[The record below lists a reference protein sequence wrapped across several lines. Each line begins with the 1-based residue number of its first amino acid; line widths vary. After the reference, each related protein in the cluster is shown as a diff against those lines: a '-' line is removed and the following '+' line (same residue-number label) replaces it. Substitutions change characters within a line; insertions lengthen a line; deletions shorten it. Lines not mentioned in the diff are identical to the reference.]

1 MDQKERIIEIEIKLT
16 EALRLSEEL
25 SDIVAQQANRLDVAE
40 RRIQLLMERAAQDE
54 ANSASRISINDTPP
68 PHW

>member
-25 SDIVAQQANRLDVAE
+25 SDIVVQQANRLDVAE

-54 ANSASRISINDTPP
+54 ANSASGISINDTPP

>member
-54 ANSASRISINDTPP
+54 ANSASGISINNTPP

>member
-40 RRIQLLMERAAQDE
+40 CRIQLLMERAAQDE
-54 ANSASRISINDTPP
+54 ANSASGISINDTPP

>member
-16 EALRLSEEL
+16 EDLRLSEEL

-54 ANSASRISINDTPP
+54 ANSASGISINDTPP

>member
-16 EALRLSEEL
+16 EALRLTEEL

-54 ANSASRISINDTPP
+54 ANSASGISINDTPP

>member
-54 ANSASRISINDTPP
+54 ANSASVISINDTPP

>member
-54 ANSASRISINDTPP
+54 ANSANGISINDTPP

>member
-16 EALRLSEEL
+16 EVLRLSEEL

-54 ANSASRISINDTPP
+54 ANSASGISINDTPP

>member
-25 SDIVAQQANRLDVAE
+25 SDIVAQQANRLDVDLVQQQE
-40 RRIQLLMERAAQDE
+40 QVYLL
-54 ANSASRISINDTPP
+54 TLLV
-68 PHW
+68 

>member
-1 MDQKERIIEIEIKLT
+1 MYQKERIIEIEIKLT

-54 ANSASRISINDTPP
+54 ANSASGISINDTPP

>member
-1 MDQKERIIEIEIKLT
+1 MYKRQIEIEIKLT

-54 ANSASRISINDTPP
+54 ANSASGISINDTPP

>member
-54 ANSASRISINDTPP
+54 ANSASGLSLIHI
-68 PHW
+68 

>member
-54 ANSASRISINDTPP
+54 ANSASGISINDTPP

>member
-40 RRIQLLMERAAQDE
+40 RRIQLLMERAAQNE
-54 ANSASRISINDTPP
+54 ANSASGISINDTPP

>member
-25 SDIVAQQANRLDVAE
+25 SDVVAQQANRLDVAE

-54 ANSASRISINDTPP
+54 ANSASGISINDTPP

>member
-40 RRIQLLMERAAQDE
+40 RRIRLLMERAAQDE
-54 ANSASRISINDTPP
+54 ANSASGISINDTPP

>member
-1 MDQKERIIEIEIKLT
+1 MDQEERIIEIEIKLT

-54 ANSASRISINDTPP
+54 ANSASGITINDTPP

>member
-16 EALRLSEEL
+16 EALSLSEEL

-54 ANSASRISINDTPP
+54 ANSASGISINDTPP

>member
-40 RRIQLLMERAAQDE
+40 RRIQLLMERAAEDE
-54 ANSASRISINDTPP
+54 ANSASGISINDTPP

>member
-25 SDIVAQQANRLDVAE
+25 SDIVAQQANRLGVAE

-54 ANSASRISINDTPP
+54 ANSANGISINDTPP

>member
-1 MDQKERIIEIEIKLT
+1 MDQKEQIIEIEIKLT

-54 ANSASRISINDTPP
+54 ANSASGISINDTPP

>member
-25 SDIVAQQANRLDVAE
+25 SDIVAQQANQLDVAE

-54 ANSASRISINDTPP
+54 ANSASGISINDTPP

>member
-1 MDQKERIIEIEIKLT
+1 MDQKKRIIEIEIKLT

-54 ANSASRISINDTPP
+54 ANSANGISINDTPP

>member
-40 RRIQLLMERAAQDE
+40 RGIQLLMERAAQDE
-54 ANSASRISINDTPP
+54 ANSASGISINDTPP

>member
-54 ANSASRISINDTPP
+54 ANSASGISINDTTP

>member
-25 SDIVAQQANRLDVAE
+25 SDIVAQQTNRLDVAE

-54 ANSASRISINDTPP
+54 ANSASGISINDTPP